1 MKGAKTSLFLVELML
16 ALLLF
21 AFCSAICIQIFN
33 AASSRAREAEALSRA
48 VFKATEAAEL
58 YKASGGDLEKTADV
72 YGFSHSRLFDGELV
86 VYYDENWDETLNP
99 LLSSVSLSDSYYK
112 LIVTETGAREA
123 RIAVVESAKT
133 ELVEIPGST
142 KLQTVVTQEARDIF
156 TIDVKAVRADG

>member
-1 MKGAKTSLFLVELML
+1 ML

-21 AFCSAICIQIFN
+21 AFCAAICIQIFN
-33 AASSRAREAEALSRA
+33 AASSRARDAEALSQA

-58 YKASGGDLEKTADV
+58 YKASGGDLEKTADAYDRV
-72 YGFSHSRLFDGELV
+72 HRSYFDDTLT

-99 LLSSVSLSDSYYK
+99 LLSSVSLNDSYYK

-133 ELVEIPGST
+133 ELANKPDSVE
-142 KLQTVVTQEARDIF
+142 LHTVVVQEARDIF
-156 TIDVKAVRADG
+156 TIEVKAVRADG